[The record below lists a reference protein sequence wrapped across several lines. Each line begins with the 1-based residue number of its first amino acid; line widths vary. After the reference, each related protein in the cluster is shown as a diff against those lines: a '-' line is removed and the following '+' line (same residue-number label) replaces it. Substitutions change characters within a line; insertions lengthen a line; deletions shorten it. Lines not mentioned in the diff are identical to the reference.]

1 LLADGTFERVKYHLF
16 FMTLSE
22 YGWFDG
28 HLVVKFVSS
37 NETFHWLNVWRS
49 FILDPKIKL
58 LLNDYEI
65 LEFFISSSRVVFY
78 KKYTF
83 YAKTNLWKK
92 FLWIFYYILHY
103 KILPFFIFLWYGL
116 QKTILLKFDAKRK

>member
-1 LLADGTFERVKYHLF
+1 MA
-16 FMTLSE
+16 LSE

-28 HLVVKFVSS
+28 HLVVKFVTS

-78 KKYTF
+78 KKY
-83 YAKTNLWKK
+83 
-92 FLWIFYYILHY
+92 FLCQDQFME
-103 KILPFFIFLWYGL
+103 KVFVD
-116 QKTILLKFDAKRK
+116 ILLHITL